1 MNSATSTDAVRLKP
15 DTTGSRG
22 SASDQGSNG
31 DRAGGSRAD
40 SPEGLQPWQFFVL
53 AALICATVVTYMVR
67 GQGVTVVLL
76 LSVLMATTAL
86 VGLAVLRTVRPLVT
100 GYGDRTPMVGERT
113 RVALEREKALAL
125 RTLKELEFDR
135 AMKKI
140 SDDDYREISTRL
152 RARATR
158 IIQQLDAGAGHRA
171 RIEADLAKRLS
182 EREAGRKADEPGREK
197 AATSKCVNCSTAN
210 DPDAKFCKGCGQ
222 KL

>member
-15 DTTGSRG
+15 DVNDP
-22 SASDQGSNG
+22 APCG
-31 DRAGGSRAD
+31 DRRVRVRAD
-40 SPEGLQPWQFFVL
+40 YPEGLQPWQFFVL
-53 AALICATVVTYMVR
+53 AALVCATVVTYMVR
-67 GQGVTVVLL
+67 GQGVTIVLL

-113 RVALEREKALAL
+113 RAALEREKALAL

-140 SDDDYREISTRL
+140 SDDDYREMSTRL

-182 EREAGRKADEPGREK
+182 EREAGRKGDTPGQEK
-197 AATSKCVNCSTAN
+197 AGSVKAASRACPSCSTSN
-210 DPDAKFCKGCGQ
+210 DADARFCKECGG

>member
-1 MNSATSTDAVRLKP
+1 MSSATSTDAVRLKP
-15 DTTGSRG
+15 DTTSNRG
-22 SASDQGSNG
+22 SD
-31 DRAGGSRAD
+31 DRQAD
-40 SPEGLQPWQFFVL
+40 SSEGLQPWQFFVL
-53 AALICATVVTYMVR
+53 AALVCATVVTYMVR
-67 GQGVTVVLL
+67 GQGATVVLL
-76 LSVLMATTAL
+76 LSVLMGTTAL

-113 RVALEREKALAL
+113 RAALEREKVLAL

-158 IIQQLDAGAGHRA
+158 IMQQLDAGAGHRA
-171 RIEADLAKRLS
+171 KIEADLAKRLAA
-182 EREAGRKADEPGREK
+182 RETPDTKAQATTC
-197 AATSKCVNCSTAN
+197 AACKTQN
-210 DPDAKFCKGCGQ
+210 DVDAKFCKGCGQ

>member
-15 DTTGSRG
+15 DTNDP
-22 SASDQGSNG
+22 APDG
-31 DRAGGSRAD
+31 DRRARVRAD
-40 SPEGLQPWQFFVL
+40 YPEGLQPWQFFVL
-53 AALICATVVTYMVR
+53 AALVCATVVTYMVR
-67 GQGVTVVLL
+67 GQGVTIVLL

-113 RVALEREKALAL
+113 RAALEREKALAL

-140 SDDDYREISTRL
+140 SDDDYREMSTRL

-182 EREAGRKADEPGREK
+182 EREAGRKGDTPGQGKAGSVK
-197 AATSKCVNCSTAN
+197 AASRACPSCSTSN
-210 DPDAKFCKGCGQ
+210 DADARFCKECGG